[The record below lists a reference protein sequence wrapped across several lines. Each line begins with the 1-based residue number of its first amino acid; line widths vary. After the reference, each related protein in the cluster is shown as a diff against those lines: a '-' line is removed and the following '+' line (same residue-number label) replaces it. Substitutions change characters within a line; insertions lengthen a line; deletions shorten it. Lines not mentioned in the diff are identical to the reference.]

1 KKTYDQVSS
10 APGSDQRMYFREF
23 PGTGR
28 GTELLGKKTKL
39 EDTMVNFLGK
49 HLRELE
55 IPWTDRRPA
64 NERE

>member
-1 KKTYDQVSS
+1 
-10 APGSDQRMYFREF
+10 MYFRDF
-23 PGTGR
+23 PGTAR

-49 HLRELE
+49 HLRDLE